1 MEGQT
6 HNRQGRRIKLLT
18 PLGKGGFGAVY
29 LADVTT
35 RDGLVQRLA
44 VKLLHESW
52 ANDNGIAA
60 RARDEA
66 RLMSQLNHDNV
77 LKIYGLT
84 RLSDRAAV
92 LMEYVEGIDCRTMV
106 VETARAAGEVRGL
119 PPRVAASII
128 ERAAGAL
135 AAAWADVSPQ
145 TGQPLRVVHR
155 DIKPSNLLVSI
166 NGAVKVMDF
175 GVARADFEREALT
188 GSVQFGTHRYM
199 APERWL
205 KGEAGHTSDLFSLGV
220 TFWELLTGVRFER
233 LPLDP
238 VVYAEARDAQIARLE
253 TLGMSREV
261 TAALSTLIRD
271 MLTHDERERVDA
283 IMVEERLGALEG
295 ELGGEGL
302 RRFARRELP
311 SLVQIQLHSLKSDPD
326 LLDMTGT
333 LLVEDTPVSQPSGA
347 EPSGAAPSGAAPMLS
362 TATAPVPS
370 LVADLPTPTAPTGS
384 PSSAPTRPIAAP
396 VTGPVERL
404 SAPIERPSEPI
415 EHPLALEISSPYGVG
430 AELISA
436 SVTVPQQRGG
446 TSWYVAALGA
456 AVLVGGAMMAWS
468 GGWFDGDELVP
479 GVAAIDGASPASA
492 EGASPEVAS
501 AEGASPEDAS
511 DEAAPTEAAAGV
523 ALAAASPGVT
533 PASEPAILSVSTSSL
548 APTQEPAG
556 AAPIDEG
563 APVGEGSVDEEF
575 IDEEFVDEDVG
586 DGIVEVS
593 IGDAEGEEAAPD
605 VRVIRLV
612 EAEPPPLVTF
622 KLIASPR
629 EGSFSL
635 NGVAYGVGAVTLP
648 EGTYQLNYVGPD
660 WQRSCAVQVHVGLS
674 RVKVSKEV
682 PGCQAS

>member
-1 MEGQT
+1 MEGQPQRT
-6 HNRQGRRIKLLT
+6 GRRIKLLT

-52 ANDNGIAA
+52 ANDSGIAA

-92 LMEYVEGIDCRTMV
+92 LMEYVEGVDCRTMV
-106 VETARAAGEVRGL
+106 VETARAAGDVRGL
-119 PPRVAASII
+119 PPRVAAGII

-205 KGEAGHTSDLFSLGV
+205 KGEAGHASDLFSLGV

-238 VVYAEARDAQIARLE
+238 AVYVETRDKQIARLHR
-253 TLGMSREV
+253 LGLPREV
-261 TAALSTLIRD
+261 ADALAALIRD
-271 MLTHDERERVDA
+271 MTAYDEDA
-283 IMVEERLGALEG
+283 RADALAVEERLGALEG
-295 ELGGEGL
+295 QLSGEGL
-302 RRFARRELP
+302 RRFARRVLP
-311 SLVQIQLHSLKSDPD
+311 PLVQSQLHTLKSDPD

-333 LLVEDTPVSQPSGA
+333 LLVEDTPASQDVVEQDVVEQLVAA
-347 EPSGAAPSGAAPMLS
+347 EASAPLEWASAAP
-362 TATAPVPS
+362 ATAPVPA
-370 LVADLPTPTAPTGS
+370 LTADLPTPRANDAGGRATTGGLTGTPTNT
-384 PSSAPTRPIAAP
+384 PSSEPTHPI
-396 VTGPVERL
+396 ERL
-404 SAPIERPSEPI
+404 SPPAPATSEVFGLMIPD
-415 EHPLALEISSPYGVG
+415 PL
-430 AELISA
+430 SA
-436 SVTVPQQRGG
+436 SVIVPQQRGG
-446 TSWYVAALGA
+446 AGWAVAALGI
-456 AVLVGGAMMAWS
+456 AVALGAGVLAWS
-468 GGWFDGDELVP
+468 GWLSGGVP
-479 GVAAIDGASPASA
+479 AAAPTQPIVAEVIDGAPDEVAGDNAEPAEPPATASA
-492 EGASPEVAS
+492 VAADEAPADEAPVDAAPADAAPAEPAAIADASVGLSAGPSEGAAAP
-501 AEGASPEDAS
+501 PP
-511 DEAAPTEAAAGV
+511 EAAV
-523 ALAAASPGVT
+523 N
-533 PASEPAILSVSTSSL
+533 TSSL
-548 APTQEPAG
+548 APTRVEPAD
-556 AAPIDEG
+556 AEEAPE
-563 APVGEGSVDEEF
+563 
-575 IDEEFVDEDVG
+575 
-586 DGIVEVS
+586 DGIVEVA
-593 IGDAEGEEAAPD
+593 IGEAEEAAPD

-612 EAEPPPLVTF
+612 EAEPPPAVTF

-629 EGSFSL
+629 EGSFTL
-635 NGVAYGVGAVTLP
+635 NGVTYGVGAVSLP
-648 EGTYQLNYVGPD
+648 EGSYQLEYVGPD
-660 WQRSCAVQVHVGLS
+660 WRRSCAVHVHAGLS
-674 RVKVSKEV
+674 RIKVVKEV